1 VKKEQIRNRTNDIS
15 LSAKEYEESD
25 AVNHF
30 SPNGKTIFSG
40 RRIHTNKYESQ
51 CSTKHTVCLG
61 YEKIDI
67 DDDTKDYTDYKL
79 GEVAGFINLDVR
91 EDRFDLEISTAH
103 ANVIELFDLDLCIL
117 ENLRN
122 FLNYSVKEYST
133 AKGA

>member
-1 VKKEQIRNRTNDIS
+1 MKKEQIRNRTNDIS

-67 DDDTKDYTDYKL
+67 DKEPEVQDYIKEKQNGVRKIPHVVFEDGSFLVEPTDEELKNK
-79 GEVAGFINLDVR
+79 IQ
-91 EDRFDLEISTAH
+91 EIIIT
-103 ANVIELFDLDLCIL
+103 NE
-117 ENLRN
+117 
-122 FLNYSVKEYST
+122 SVN
-133 AKGA
+133 